1 MGFFFTFQPMN
12 TPLLKDVKLVVT
24 DMDGT
29 LLNPNHEVST
39 QFIDQ
44 FWALK
49 EKGITV
55 VAASG
60 RQHNSIVEKLAA
72 VENELTVIA
81 ENGAM
86 TTFHGKETVFTPY
99 PKGHLNKTLALLKK
113 QENMHPVLCTNGSA
127 FISKGQEKFEP
138 ILREFY
144 SAFNVIDRLEDC
156 TQEVLKIAIYHF
168 ESSEK
173 YIFPLV
179 QDLANEVK
187 IKISGPN
194 WVDLSH
200 PNANKGFALNALQK
214 HLGVS
219 QEQTMVFGDYFND
232 VEMMEQAHFSYAMAN
247 AHPEIIKK
255 ANYKT
260 GSNSEFGVETV
271 LEKLLKL
278 VE

>member
-1 MGFFFTFQPMN
+1 MN

-219 QEQTMVFGDYFND
+219 REQTMVFGDYFND
-232 VEMMEQAHFSYAMAN
+232 LEMMEQAHFSYAMAN

-278 VE
+278 V

>member
-29 LLNPNHEVST
+29 LLNPNHEVSS

-99 PKGHLNKTLALLKK
+99 PKVYLNKTLALLKK

-179 QDLANEVK
+179 QDLANAVK

-219 QEQTMVFGDYFND
+219 REQTMVFGDYFND
-232 VEMMEQAHFSYAMAN
+232 LEMMEQAHFSYAMAN

-278 VE
+278 V

>member
-1 MGFFFTFQPMN
+1 
-12 TPLLKDVKLVVT
+12 
-24 DMDGT
+24 MDGT
-29 LLNPNHEVST
+29 LLNPNHEVSN
-39 QFIDQ
+39 QFINQ

-72 VENELTVIA
+72 IENELTIIA

-86 TTFHGKETVFTPY
+86 TTFHGKETIFTPY
-99 PKGHLNKTLALLKK
+99 PKIHLDKTLALLKRQK
-113 QENMHPVLCTNGSA
+113 HMHPVLCTNGSA
-127 FISKGQEKFEP
+127 FIAKGQDKFEP

-144 SAFNVIDRLEDC
+144 STFNVIDQLEDC

-168 ESSEK
+168 ENSEK
-173 YIFPLV
+173 YIYPVV

-200 PNANKGFALNALQK
+200 PNANKGFALNVLQK
-214 HLGVS
+214 YLGVAP
-219 QEQTMVFGDYFND
+219 EQTMVFGDYFND
-232 VEMMEQAHFSYAMAN
+232 LEMMEQAHFSYAMAN
-247 AHPEIIKK
+247 AHPKILEI

-260 GSNSEFGVETV
+260 LSNSKFGVETV
-271 LEKLLKL
+271 LEKLLKQL
-278 VE
+278 

>member
-1 MGFFFTFQPMN
+1 MN

-60 RQHNSIVEKLAA
+60 RQHNSIIEKLAA

-99 PKGHLNKTLALLKK
+99 PKRHLNKTLALLKK

-179 QDLANEVK
+179 QDLANAVK

-219 QEQTMVFGDYFND
+219 REQTMVFGDYFND
-232 VEMMEQAHFSYAMAN
+232 LEMMEQAHFSYAMAN

-271 LEKLLKL
+271 LEKFLKL
-278 VE
+278 V

>member
-29 LLNPNHEVST
+29 LLNPNHEVSS

-219 QEQTMVFGDYFND
+219 REQTMVFGDYFND
-232 VEMMEQAHFSYAMAN
+232 LEMMEQAHFSYAMAN

-278 VE
+278 V

>member
-29 LLNPNHEVST
+29 LLNPNHEVSS

-86 TTFHGKETVFTPY
+86 TTFHGKETVFIPY
-99 PKGHLNKTLALLKK
+99 PKRHLNKTLALLKK

-127 FISKGQEKFEP
+127 SISKGQEKFEP

-179 QDLANEVK
+179 QDLANAVK

-219 QEQTMVFGDYFND
+219 REQTMVFGDYFND

-278 VE
+278 V

>member
-1 MGFFFTFQPMN
+1 VGFFFTFQPMN

-219 QEQTMVFGDYFND
+219 REQTMVFGDYFND
-232 VEMMEQAHFSYAMAN
+232 LEMMEQAHFSYAMAN

-278 VE
+278 V

>member
-232 VEMMEQAHFSYAMAN
+232 LEMMEQAHFSYAMAN

-278 VE
+278 V

>member
-1 MGFFFTFQPMN
+1 MN

-29 LLNPNHEVST
+29 LLNPSHEVSKL
-39 QFIDQ
+39 FMDQ

-49 EKGITV
+49 EKGVTV

-60 RQHNSIVEKLAA
+60 RQHNSIVEKLAPI
-72 VENELTVIA
+72 EKELTVIA

-99 PKGHLNKTLALLKK
+99 PKIHLDKTLALLKR

-127 FISKGQEKFEP
+127 FIAKGQDKFEP

-144 SAFNVIDRLEDC
+144 SAFNVIDHLEDC

-173 YIFPLV
+173 YIYPVV
-179 QDLANEVK
+179 QDLANVVK

-219 QEQTMVFGDYFND
+219 PEQTMVFGDYFND
-232 VEMMEQAHFSYAMAN
+232 LEMIEQAHFSYAMAN

-255 ANYKT
+255 AQYKT
-260 GSNSEFGVETV
+260 LSNSEFGVETV
-271 LEKLLKL
+271 LKELLKQL
-278 VE
+278 

>member
-219 QEQTMVFGDYFND
+219 REQTMVFGDYFND

-278 VE
+278 V

>member
-1 MGFFFTFQPMN
+1 MVFFFTFQPMN

-99 PKGHLNKTLALLKK
+99 PKVHLNKTLALLKK

-138 ILREFY
+138 ILRAFY

-173 YIFPLV
+173 YIFPVV
-179 QDLANEVK
+179 QDLANAVK
-187 IKISGPN
+187 IKMSGPN
-194 WVDLSH
+194 WVDLYH

-219 QEQTMVFGDYFND
+219 REQTMVFGDYFND
-232 VEMMEQAHFSYAMAN
+232 LEMMEQAHFSYAMAN

-278 VE
+278 V

>member
-219 QEQTMVFGDYFND
+219 REQTMVFGDYFND
-232 VEMMEQAHFSYAMAN
+232 LEMMEQAHFSYAMAN

-255 ANYKT
+255 ANYNT

-278 VE
+278 V

>member
-86 TTFHGKETVFTPY
+86 TTFHGKKTVFTPY

-113 QENMHPVLCTNGSA
+113 QENMYPVLCTNGSA

-219 QEQTMVFGDYFND
+219 REQTMVFGDYFND
-232 VEMMEQAHFSYAMAN
+232 LEMMEQAHFSYAMAN

-278 VE
+278 V

>member
-194 WVDLSH
+194 CVDLSH

-219 QEQTMVFGDYFND
+219 REQTMVFGDYFND
-232 VEMMEQAHFSYAMAN
+232 LEMMEQAHFSYAMAN

-278 VE
+278 V

>member
-1 MGFFFTFQPMN
+1 MN

-29 LLNPNHEVST
+29 LLNPNHEVSN
-39 QFIDQ
+39 QFINQ

-72 VENELTVIA
+72 IENELTIIA

-99 PKGHLNKTLALLKK
+99 PKIHLDKTLALLKRQK
-113 QENMHPVLCTNGSA
+113 NMHPVLCTNGSA
-127 FISKGQEKFEP
+127 FIAKGQDKFEP

-144 SAFNVIDRLEDC
+144 STFNVIDQLEDC

-168 ESSEK
+168 ENSEK
-173 YIFPLV
+173 YIYPVV

-200 PNANKGFALNALQK
+200 PNANKGFALNVLQK
-214 HLGVS
+214 YLGVAP
-219 QEQTMVFGDYFND
+219 EQTMVFGDYFND
-232 VEMMEQAHFSYAMAN
+232 LEMMEQAHFSYAMAN
-247 AHPEIIKK
+247 AHPKILEI

-260 GSNSEFGVETV
+260 LSNSKFGVETV
-271 LEKLLKL
+271 LEKLLKQL
-278 VE
+278 

>member
-1 MGFFFTFQPMN
+1 MGFFFTFPFMN

-29 LLNPNHEVST
+29 LLNPSHEVSKL
-39 QFIDQ
+39 FMDQ

-49 EKGITV
+49 EKGVTV

-60 RQHNSIVEKLAA
+60 RQHNSIVEKLAPI
-72 VENELTVIA
+72 EKELTVIA

-99 PKGHLNKTLALLKK
+99 PKIHLDKTLALLKR

-127 FISKGQEKFEP
+127 FIAKGQDKFEP

-144 SAFNVIDRLEDC
+144 SAFNVIDHLEDC

-173 YIFPLV
+173 YIYPIV
-179 QDLANEVK
+179 QDLANVVK

-219 QEQTMVFGDYFND
+219 PEQTMVFGDYFND
-232 VEMMEQAHFSYAMAN
+232 LEMMEQAHFSYAMAN

-255 ANYKT
+255 AQYKT
-260 GSNSEFGVETV
+260 LSNSEFGVETV
-271 LEKLLKL
+271 LKELLKQL
-278 VE
+278 

>member
-219 QEQTMVFGDYFND
+219 REQTMVFGDYFND
-232 VEMMEQAHFSYAMAN
+232 LEMMEQAHFSYAMAN

-255 ANYKT
+255 ANYRT

-278 VE
+278 V

>member
-1 MGFFFTFQPMN
+1 MGFFFTFPFMN

-29 LLNPNHEVST
+29 LLNPSHEVSKL
-39 QFIDQ
+39 FMDQ

-49 EKGITV
+49 EKGVTV

-60 RQHNSIVEKLAA
+60 RQHNSIVEKLAPI
-72 VENELTVIA
+72 EKELTVIA

-99 PKGHLNKTLALLKK
+99 PKIHLDKTLALLKR

-127 FISKGQEKFEP
+127 FIAKGQDKFEP

-144 SAFNVIDRLEDC
+144 SAFNVIDHLEDC

-173 YIFPLV
+173 YIYPVV
-179 QDLANEVK
+179 QDLANVVK
-187 IKISGPN
+187 IKISGQN

-219 QEQTMVFGDYFND
+219 PEQTMVFGDYFND
-232 VEMMEQAHFSYAMAN
+232 LEMMEQAHFSYAMAN

-255 ANYKT
+255 AQYKT
-260 GSNSEFGVETV
+260 LSNSEFGVETV
-271 LEKLLKL
+271 LKELLKQL
-278 VE
+278 

>member
-219 QEQTMVFGDYFND
+219 REQTMVFGDYFND
-232 VEMMEQAHFSYAMAN
+232 LEMMEQAHFSYAMAN

-278 VE
+278 V

>member
-173 YIFPLV
+173 YIFPVV

-219 QEQTMVFGDYFND
+219 REQTMVFGDYFND

-278 VE
+278 V

>member
-60 RQHNSIVEKLAA
+60 RQHNRIVEKLAA

-219 QEQTMVFGDYFND
+219 REQTMVFGDYFND

-247 AHPEIIKK
+247 AQPEIIKK

-278 VE
+278 V